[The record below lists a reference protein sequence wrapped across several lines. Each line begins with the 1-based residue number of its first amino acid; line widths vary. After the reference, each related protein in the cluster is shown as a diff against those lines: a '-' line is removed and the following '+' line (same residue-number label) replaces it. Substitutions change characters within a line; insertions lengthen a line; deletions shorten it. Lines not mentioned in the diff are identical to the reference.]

1 VRILYKFYI
10 EIGWFQEARF
20 RQKLCF
26 SGIIGA
32 AAEIY
37 GDAVH
42 KGVQF

>member
-1 VRILYKFYI
+1 
-10 EIGWFQEARF
+10 
-20 RQKLCF
+20 LCL